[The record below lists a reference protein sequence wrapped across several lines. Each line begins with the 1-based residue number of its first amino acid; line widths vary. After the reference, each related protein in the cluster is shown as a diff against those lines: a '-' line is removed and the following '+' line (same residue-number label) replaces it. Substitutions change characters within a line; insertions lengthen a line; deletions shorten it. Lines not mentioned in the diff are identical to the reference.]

1 MEKLSKTGHCGLKT
15 LFKADRRGFSA
26 MDTDGDE
33 FITFEEYVKFLPMN
47 PE

>member
-1 MEKLSKTGHCGLKT
+1 MNGVGAMLSSTAQSVEWRSYL
-15 LFKADRRGFSA
+15 S